1 MGDCHEFGAAILP
14 RTCCQ
19 SSFSLY
25 SGYNKIKDTPMLKQV
40 LVEAI
45 AIASGSAAAAGLDDV
60 MVLEPLLVTSPLSES
75 DWLTLPMAVSATAAE
90 DQPGEQLLSLD
101 SLLAPIPGTVSG
113 SVRLNRVRHH

>member
-1 MGDCHEFGAAILP
+1 
-14 RTCCQ
+14 
-19 SSFSLY
+19 
-25 SGYNKIKDTPMLKQV
+25 MLKQV